1 VAALD
6 FVVLLFVF
14 GLSAGLVAKL
24 RGNSFWIW
32 FLIGFAMPIFGTIA
46 ALVARS
52 DRNEPRRRCEECGA
66 IMPVHNQV
74 CTHCGADL
82 HTARCGSVPGLGR
95 APPGLKRPSGGA
107 ENRW

>member
-6 FVVLLFVF
+6 FVVLLLVF
-14 GLSAGLVAKL
+14 GLSAGLVARL

-46 ALVARS
+46 ALVTRS

-82 HTARCGSVPGLGR
+82 HFPDEIL
-95 APPGLKRPSGGA
+95 PSPAKA
-107 ENRW
+107 ERERLIEPRIG

>member
-1 VAALD
+1 MAALD
-6 FVVLLFVF
+6 FVVLLFLF
-14 GLSAGLVAKL
+14 GLSAGLVARL
-24 RGNSFWIW
+24 RGNPFWIW

-66 IMPVHNQV
+66 ILPIHNQV

-82 HTARCGSVPGLGR
+82 NYPDEIL
-95 APPGLKRPSGGA
+95 PSPEKEREVRERLIEPRVG
-107 ENRW
+107 